1 MSIFRDFF
9 VKEKPVFTGITRGIG
24 GFGFGSGAT
33 SSYWFTTLS
42 AETNYNVIGNGV
54 IADSIGNIYAVG
66 YYSDADGQKILTIK
80 YNKSGEIVWQRS
92 LHGSQG
98 DYGESIALD
107 SVGGVYICGR
117 TRSVGPGGL
126 SGFIAKY
133 NTVGALQWQRSIGS
147 SNNDNLYGIA
157 VDSSNNVYAVGD
169 TNTSG
174 NNDLLLVKYNSSGTI
189 QWQRVLGGSG
199 TDYGYSIAF
208 DSSDN
213 LYVCGQRYNSSYI
226 AFDFLIAKYNSSG
239 TIQWQKHLGDQFTSV
254 SDIGRGAA
262 VDSSGNVYVVG
273 YSTKPAVGS
282 DDVILAKYDSSG
294 TIQWQRYLGG
304 TENDK
309 GHAIAID
316 SSDNI
321 YIFGET
327 RSAGGSDADCLLA
340 KYNSSGTIQWQR
352 TFGGSSNEEPHA
364 NSLAIDADDNIC
376 FVSETRSVSDIQLLL
391 VKVPNDGS
399 LTGTYGSFTYASSSL
414 TSGTSTLGDNTG
426 SLTDSSVSLTDA
438 SASMTAS
445 TPTLTTS
452 TTTL

>member
-1 MSIFRDFF
+1 MAPI
-9 VKEKPVFTGITRGIG
+9 FTGRA
-24 GFGFGSGAT
+24 FGFGRSADAGAAA
-33 SSYWFTTLS
+33 SNYWFTTLS
-42 AETNYNVIGNGV
+42 AGTNYNAIGNGV
-54 IADSIGNIYAVG
+54 IADGIGNIYAVG
-66 YYSDADGQKILTIK
+66 YYSDAAGGGQPKILIIK
-80 YNKSGEIVWQRS
+80 YNKSGEIEWQRS

-98 DYGESIALD
+98 DYGHSIALD

-133 NTVGALQWQRSIGS
+133 STVGALQWQRSIGS
-147 SNNDNLYGIA
+147 SSNDSLYGIA
-157 VDSSNNVYAVGD
+157 ADSANNIYVVGD
-169 TNTSG
+169 TSISG
-174 NNDLLLVKYNSSGTI
+174 SIDYDLLLVKYNSSGTI
-189 QWQRVLGGSG
+189 QWQRALGGNN

-213 LYVCGQRYNSSYI
+213 LYVCGEKYNSSYGRNDI
-226 AFDFLIAKYNSSG
+226 LIAKYNSSG
-239 TIQWQKHLGDQFTSV
+239 TIQWQKILGDQYTSN
-254 SDIGRGAA
+254 SDVGRGIA
-262 VDSSGNVYVVG
+262 VDSSDNIYIVG
-273 YSTKPAVGS
+273 YSEKPALGS
-282 DDVILAKYDSSG
+282 DDVILAKYNSSG

-304 TENDK
+304 TDNDK

-316 SSDNI
+316 SSDDI

-327 RSAGGSDADCLLA
+327 RSAGAGNADCLLA

-352 TFGGSSNEEPHA
+352 TFGGFSTEEVDA

-426 SLTDSSVSLTDA
+426 SLSDSSVSLTDA